1 MTIRDSYVEQIN
13 LLENT
18 LKMYDKTRDEMI
30 THGAEIDSLEKI
42 DAEINRISVD
52 LNFYKK
58 LLNKLDN
65 KMSDETCSC
74 NGYTEACSSPNFK
87 SKNYELKDGKVYYK
101 VNVNKEENVYVNN
114 LYNELVNND
123 KVNTFIPVPQN
134 RFLVK
139 FPNDIGLNTQDVMS
153 INGGVYGDYNI
164 NSLNIIFREFERENF
179 CLPYLLTK
187 LIKDRVKFNIIVETL
202 KPNLNVLYVTEYVDV
217 RFTQFTDSDKD
228 YSSDDI
234 NKYIVKAVFDDVKY
248 YIPLKNETS
257 CKEG

>member
-42 DAEINRISVD
+42 DAEINRVSVD

-65 KMSDETCSC
+65 KISDDVE
-74 NGYTEACSSPNFK
+74 NLRFFK
-87 SKNYELKDGKVYYK
+87 
-101 VNVNKEENVYVNN
+101 ENQEQIV
-114 LYNELVNND
+114 
-123 KVNTFIPVPQN
+123 KTFIPVPQN

-139 FPNDIGLNTQDVMS
+139 FPNDIDLNTQDVLS

-202 KPNLNVLYVTEYVDV
+202 KPNLDILYVTEYVDV

-248 YIPLKNETS
+248 YVPLKNETS
-257 CKEG
+257 C